1 MIHINYILKT
11 YKEEL
16 IVLLSLLFIF
26 SICIFQYN
34 DIKNKENKIKKVLLT
49 KGNWKLVSSSVEA
62 TVYNATPAQCKAD
75 ISTTASNFI
84 LDLKE
89 PEKHRIIAIERT
101 MMDKYGL
108 HMGDVVKVEGT
119 DKYDGLWRIEDKMN
133 ARFKGMDKID
143 FLVDY
148 NTIYGYWKN
157 VKLYKLINSQD
168 NKKLLSNN
176 KLFKPSKENGTRRI
190 SENI

>member
-1 MIHINYILKT
+1 
-11 YKEEL
+11 
-16 IVLLSLLFIF
+16 
-26 SICIFQYN
+26 
-34 DIKNKENKIKKVLLT
+34 
-49 KGNWKLVSSSVEA
+49 
-62 TVYNATPAQCKAD
+62 
-75 ISTTASNFI
+75 
-84 LDLKE
+84 
-89 PEKHRIIAIERT
+89 
-101 MMDKYGL
+101 
-108 HMGDVVKVEGT
+108 
-119 DKYDGLWRIEDKMN
+119 
-133 ARFKGMDKID
+133 MDKID

>member
-1 MIHINYILKT
+1 
-11 YKEEL
+11 
-16 IVLLSLLFIF
+16 
-26 SICIFQYN
+26 
-34 DIKNKENKIKKVLLT
+34 
-49 KGNWKLVSSSVEA
+49 
-62 TVYNATPAQCKAD
+62 
-75 ISTTASNFI
+75 
-84 LDLKE
+84 
-89 PEKHRIIAIERT
+89 
-101 MMDKYGL
+101 
-108 HMGDVVKVEGT
+108 
-119 DKYDGLWRIEDKMN
+119 MN